1 MNKTN
6 LLGIRHDFPELVEA
20 QVAGMATQVP
30 FLYLI
35 LVANAAALTY
45 THYGSA
51 PNWLTIYMF
60 SLFASICA
68 YRARYWI
75 IERSKPFDLHSGG
88 QNLKVIFKGAV
99 SLSVALSLWAM
110 ALYPYGDAFQK
121 SHVAYFMS
129 VTVIGCVFCIMQ
141 YPPAAFIV
149 MIIVGSTAVLFF
161 GSSGNIVFMAI
172 AANLAL
178 MSLMIF
184 KVINTYFLAFSG
196 QVAARR
202 ELLSLNDRV
211 LLASRAKSEFLAS
224 MSHEIRT
231 PLNGIL
237 GMAQALEGE
246 ALSPSQREMVETILD
261 SGTTLTTIL
270 NDILDLSKIEAGK
283 LEISS
288 VDDNFRRNLVRL
300 HRLFAPLAED
310 KGLVCELD
318 FDPAVPDRLKFDPVR
333 VRQCISNLISNAIKF
348 TERGAVRIN
357 VKPGPDANGLCRLY
371 VQVIDTGIGMSAQAQ
386 AKLFQA
392 FTQAD
397 SSTTRRFGGT
407 GLGLAITKK
416 LANLMGGDVL
426 VESTEGKG
434 SVFTLVFE
442 VKTAPTLAETDPEDT
457 LKPVVSSIAPDKG
470 LSGLRV
476 LVVDDN
482 AINRR
487 VVRNFLT
494 PHNVAIVEAENGQQ
508 ALEKLA
514 DMSFNLILLDVHMPV
529 MDGIE
534 AIRRIR
540 AAQETWNDIPV
551 IALTADAMS
560 GDREKYLAMGMTSYV
575 PKPLNRQTLLG
586 EISRVLDTHLA
597 TVCSGAPGGRQ
608 AHVSSDDVDKSLKQI
623 DAATQ
628 RTVASR

>member
-6 LLGIRHDFPELVEA
+6 LLGVRYDFPELVEA
-20 QVAGMATQVP
+20 QVAGMAKQVP

-35 LVANAAALTY
+35 LVANAAAVTY
-45 THYGSA
+45 THYGTA
-51 PNWLTIYMF
+51 PDWLTIYIF
-60 SLFASICA
+60 GFLTLICA

-75 IERSKPFDLHSGG
+75 KEGSKPFDLHRGG
-88 QNLKVIFKGAV
+88 KSLKSVFKSSV
-99 SLSVALSLWAM
+99 FLSVMLCLWAM

-121 SHVAYFMS
+121 SHIAYFMS
-129 VTVIGCVFCIMQ
+129 VAVIGCVFCVMQ
-141 YPPAAFIV
+141 YPPAAFII
-149 MIIVGSTAVLFF
+149 MIIIGIAAALLF
-161 GSSGNIVFMAI
+161 GSSGNIVFIAI

-246 ALSPSQREMVETILD
+246 ALSPAQREMVATILD
-261 SGTTLTTIL
+261 SGTTLTAIL

-310 KGLVCELD
+310 KGLACELD
-318 FDPAVPDRLKFDPVR
+318 IHPAIPDRLNFDAVR
-333 VRQCISNLISNAIKF
+333 VRQCISNLVSNAIKF
-348 TERGAVRIN
+348 TERGSVRIN
-357 VKPGPDANGLCRLY
+357 VMPRQDADGVYRLH
-371 VQVIDTGIGMSAQAQ
+371 VQVADTGIGMNAQAQ

-397 SSTTRRFGGT
+397 GSTTRRFGGT

-434 SVFTLVFE
+434 SVFTLIFE
-442 VKTAPTLAETDPEDT
+442 VKAAPALTEVNSA
-457 LKPVVSSIAPDKG
+457 PVVSSIAPDKG
-470 LSGLRV
+470 LNGLRV

-487 VVRNFLT
+487 VVRTFLS

-508 ALEKLA
+508 ALETLA
-514 DMSFNLILLDVHMPV
+514 DMSFDLILLDIHMPV

-534 AIRRIR
+534 AIGRIR
-540 AAQETWNDIPV
+540 GAKETWSDIPV
-551 IALTADAMS
+551 IALTANAMS

-575 PKPLNRQTLLG
+575 PKPLNRQALLE
-586 EISRVLDTHLA
+586 EIGRVLATHLVTA
-597 TVCSGAPGGRQ
+597 SSGTPGGRR
-608 AHVSSDDVDKSLKQI
+608 ADVPSEDVDSLLN
-623 DAATQ
+623 
-628 RTVASR
+628 